1 MISFIVFLEIRFEF
15 LDFKAW
21 FHDKYKFVFWVGK
34 LNFAYVN
41 VANVTKQFAPF
52 TRQLVFSNTTLI
64 LKLRLSCEGALR
76 LNHNIANEN
85 VIISTLLHV
94 DAFRALQKLM
104 KNVRLSTMWPWKRRR
119 IHV

>member
-1 MISFIVFLEIRFEF
+1 MISFIVFREIRFEF
-15 LDFKAW
+15 LEFKAW
-21 FHDKYKFVFWVGK
+21 LHDKYKFVSWIGK
-34 LNFAYVN
+34 LKFAYVN
-41 VANVTKQFAPF
+41 VANVTKQCRHVGKIVFAPF

-104 KNVRLSTMWPWKRRR
+104 KNVRLSTMWP
-119 IHV
+119 